1 MTAPR
6 LETARG
12 RLRPLAL
19 SDAEALFAAF
29 SDPETMTYWS
39 ASPHQALSETEAD
52 IAWWLEANGC
62 AAFAIEDRDGALVGR
77 VGLCRVREGV
87 REVGIILRPDF
98 AGQGHAAAAVRALC
112 GYGFATLGLHQIV
125 ADIDPDNH
133 PSCRLFEACDFRLEA
148 RLKHNWRTH
157 LGLRD
162 SLIYALFPGE
172 S

>member
-1 MTAPR
+1 MTPPT

-19 SDAEALFAAF
+19 TDAEALFAAF

-39 ASPHQALSETEAD
+39 ASPHQSPAETEAD
-52 IAWWLEANGC
+52 IRWWLEANAD
-62 AAFAIEDRDGALVGR
+62 AAFAIENQEGAVVGR
-77 VGLCRVREGV
+77 VGLYRIREGV

-98 AGQGHAAAAVRALC
+98 SGQGHAAAAVRALC
-112 GYGFATLGLHQIV
+112 AYGFASLHLHRIV
-125 ADIDPDNH
+125 ADIDPDNLA
-133 PSCRLFEACDFRLEA
+133 SCRLFEACDFALEA

-162 SLIYALFPGE
+162 SLIYALFPKRA
-172 S
+172 